1 MANAPSLTRAMP
13 AIAAIRAS
21 VVLSLVEKIEQ
32 ETGKADI
39 LLAGHGILRS
49 QLQDPYAMV
58 PLAPYVA
65 LFEEAALV
73 VGDPLFGAR
82 LGTAF
87 KPSDIG
93 PIGVLF
99 SLSATIR
106 NAFERLSKHV
116 TALQGATSSG
126 TFEEDGNLVWSYKM
140 LDPALWPR
148 RQESEYT
155 LAASCHLVRSC
166 FGHNWKPVEVH
177 FEHSAP
183 RDTTGIERL
192 FRAPVLYKQSGNRLV
207 IAKHDADRIYRRED
221 KNLTAV
227 LERHLGDMLG
237 QLDMPSTLSAK
248 VSALIGIYLGHKPIT
263 LTALAHELQLSARTL
278 QRHLSE
284 EGTSLRS
291 LLQQHRK
298 TVTDLHSASDGIAK
312 KQTAQALGYAD
323 ATVFWRAR
331 KSWNRD
337 PSTDGKDEG

>member
-1 MANAPSLTRAMP
+1 MANAPSLTRTMP

-58 PLAPYVA
+58 PLARYVA

-126 TFEEDGNLVWSYKM
+126 TFEEDDTLVWSYKM

-166 FGHNWKPVEVH
+166 FGHHWKPVEVH

-183 RDTTGIERL
+183 RDPTQIERL
-192 FRAPVLYKQSGNRLV
+192 FRAPILYKQSGNRLV
-207 IAKHDADRIYRRED
+207 IAKDDADRVYRRED

-237 QLDMPSTLSAK
+237 QLDMPTTLSAK

-263 LTALAHELQLSARTL
+263 LSAIAQELQLSSRSL
-278 QRHLSE
+278 QRHLAE
-284 EGTSLRS
+284 EGTSLRA
-291 LLQQHRK
+291 LIQDHRN
-298 TVTDLHSASDGIAK
+298 TVTKLHMSSEGMTK

-331 KSWNRD
+331 KSWAKPTPGGGGQR
-337 PSTDGKDEG
+337 

>member
-1 MANAPSLTRAMP
+1 MANASTLTRAMP

-21 VVLSLVEKIEQ
+21 VVLSLVEKIEH

-39 LLAGHGILRS
+39 LLAGHGILRT

-65 LFEEAALV
+65 LFEEAATLA
-73 VGDPLFGAR
+73 GDPMFGAR

-106 NAFERLSKHV
+106 DAFERLSKHV
-116 TALQGATSSG
+116 RALQGATSSG
-126 TFEEDGNLVWSYKM
+126 TFEEDDHLVWSYKM

-166 FGHNWKPVEVH
+166 FGHNWKPREVH
-177 FEHSAP
+177 FEHAAP
-183 RDTTGIERL
+183 RDSSEIERL
-192 FRAPVLYKQSGNRLV
+192 FRAPVLYEQSGNRLL
-207 IAKHDADRIYRRED
+207 ITKEDADRVYRRED

-227 LERHLGDMLG
+227 LERHLDDMLG
-237 QLDMPSTLSAK
+237 QMDIPSTVSAK

-263 LTALAHELQLSARTL
+263 RDAIAHELQLSTRTL
-278 QRHLSE
+278 QRRLSD

-291 LLQQHRK
+291 LIQEHRK
-298 TVTDLHSASDGIAK
+298 TVMELHMASEGIGK

-323 ATVFWRAR
+323 TTVFWRAR
-331 KSWNRD
+331 KSWSKKT
-337 PSTDGKDEG
+337 PL